1 MKNGICKKLLP
12 GVLCLILA
20 LTVLAGCTS
29 CAGTSPS
36 DTGDVKEE
44 AYRVEVASYRLI
56 RPAYASDLL
65 TEQATRLKKAV
76 DEKAGA
82 GIDYLTDRAEKVE
95 GDPSEACEILVGATD
110 RSLSADAAAALCGKQ
125 SFSVTLVGKS
135 IVIAAANEAL
145 VEYAVDYFIGSFLSG
160 ERTSG
165 YFNIPKDLSY
175 VSGEFSPIAVVSAS
189 VAEYSVIYPSGTN
202 ENLAGV
208 FAGFRS
214 AIDDLVGKKF
224 VIASDTDRI
233 PSDMTYDEGKREIL
247 LGKTAEPAT
256 AEALSKLRPNEYG
269 VFRIG
274 NKICAVGHT
283 KVTSALAVEKL
294 TELISA
300 TKMTDNDGKVTL
312 SLFCDEPRIWTY
324 EGYFFDIPEFSVGS
338 FAGAL
343 DCDDDVLA
351 AYYDGTKKADID
363 AYRASL
369 EASGFSE
376 YSSGEL
382 GGNLFASYTGKK
394 GNVHLSFDPKSG
406 RTKVLCENSSQR
418 LAPIAEGEKY
428 EKVAEPSVTL
438 LTLSYT
444 ADNTNGLGVIFRLS
458 DGSFLVYDGGF
469 SADGKTVMDTLNE
482 LNVTG
487 KKPVVRMWL
496 LTHMH
501 GDHVRAFASFSSEY
515 AKDIELHYV
524 VCNSA
529 GAYYDSDKAGVASPE
544 KIRKYVKAFA
554 GAKLIRVHD
563 GTVMQFADAKVEIL
577 QTQEALYPY
586 IESLGFGNDTSVVS
600 RVTLGG
606 QTVLLPGDMQV
617 TAGNALC
624 ATYGDYL
631 KSDIVQVSHH
641 GSIKYPT
648 TVEFYRLAGARYAL
662 FPGSAE
668 RFAENRSTP
677 ENKFVISQ
685 VGESNVIVADGG
697 NVTLTLPYRK

>member
-1 MKNGICKKLLP
+1 M
-12 GVLCLILA
+12 LA
-20 LTVLAGCTS
+20 FLAGC
-29 CAGTSPS
+29 AGGEPS
-36 DTGDVKEE
+36 DTEGVKAED
-44 AYRVEVASYRLI
+44 YRVEVASYRLI
-56 RPAYASDLL
+56 RPAYASEAL
-65 TEQATRLKKAV
+65 TEQVTRLKKAV

-82 GIDYLTDRAEKVE
+82 GIEYLTDRAEKTE

-110 RSLSADAAAALCGKQ
+110 RSLSADAVAALSVKQ

-145 VEYAVDYFIGSFLSG
+145 VEYAVDYFIGNFLSG
-160 ERTSG
+160 EKTAG
-165 YFNIPKDLSY
+165 YFNVPKNLFY
-175 VSGEFSPIAVVSAS
+175 VSGEFSPVTVVSAS
-189 VAEYSVIYPSGTN
+189 VAEYSVIYPFGTN
-202 ENLAGV
+202 ENLAEV
-208 FAGFRS
+208 FTGFRAS
-214 AIDDLVGKKF
+214 IDDLVGKKF
-224 VIASDTDRI
+224 VIDSDTDRI

-256 AEALSKLRPNEYG
+256 EKALSKLRPNEYG

-294 TELISA
+294 KALISA
-300 TKMTDNDGKVTL
+300 TKMTDADGKVTL

-324 EGYFFDIPEFSVGS
+324 EGYFFDIPEFSAGS

-351 AYYDGTKKADID
+351 TYYDGTKRADLD
-363 AYRASL
+363 AYCASL

-376 YSSGEL
+376 YSSSEL
-382 GGNLFASYTGKK
+382 GGNLFVSYTGKN

-406 RTKVLCENSSQR
+406 RTKVLSENSSQV

-469 SADGKTVMDTLNE
+469 SADGKTVMDALNE

-501 GDHVRAFASFSSEY
+501 GDHMRAFASFSSEY

-529 GAYYDSDKAGVASPE
+529 DDYYDSDKAGVGLSD
-544 KIRKYVKAFA
+544 KIRKYVKAFS
-554 GAKLIRVHD
+554 GAKLVRVHD

-577 QTQEALYPY
+577 QTQEALYPHM
-586 IESLGFGNDTSVVS
+586 EALGFGNDTSVVS

-617 TAGNALC
+617 TGGNALC
-624 ATYGDYL
+624 ATFGDYL
-631 KSDIVQVSHH
+631 KSDIVQISHH

-648 TVEFYRLAGARYAL
+648 TVEFYRLVGAKYAL

-668 RFAENRSTP
+668 RFAENKSTA

-685 VGESNVIVADGG
+685 VGESNVTVADGG
-697 NVTLTLPYRK
+697 NVTLILPYRK